1 MSLDGQ
7 SSSLA
12 DRLHQQLLAL
22 YQRGDLDHAELDEA
36 WAAIKC
42 HILAPHSGLNA
53 AESNKNT
60 PPPVWQ
66 RGL

>member
-22 YQRGDLDHAELDEA
+22 YQRGDLDHAEFDEA

-42 HILAPHSGLNA
+42 HILAPDSVIVRLY
-53 AESNKNT
+53 
-60 PPPVWQ
+60 
-66 RGL
+66 